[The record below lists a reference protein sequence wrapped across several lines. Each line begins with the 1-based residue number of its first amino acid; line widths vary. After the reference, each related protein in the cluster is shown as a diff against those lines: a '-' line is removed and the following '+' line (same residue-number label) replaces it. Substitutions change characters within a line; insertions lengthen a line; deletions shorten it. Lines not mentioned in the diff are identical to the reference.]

1 MGQADEQNNFNL
13 STQGCRGILKLCS
26 QCGNSCTHVSD
37 RIPRSRE
44 REERRAGHA
53 RQGSRDGVA
62 AVKDTT
68 ERERRTDRP
77 SAVSR
82 AREGGGGPLA
92 RSLARSRE
100 CRLPISNGTKKN
112 CCCEERG
119 SAGCERGKG
128 AWVPALRKLFGH
140 LRVSEIGNRLI
151 HTFRSGM

>member
-92 RSLARSRE
+92 RSLARPRE

-119 SAGCERGKG
+119 KLRSWLPLCLIS
-128 AWVPALRKLFGH
+128 ALRAVTVH
-140 LRVSEIGNRLI
+140 RVVCRVTQLI
-151 HTFRSGM
+151 KSSVL